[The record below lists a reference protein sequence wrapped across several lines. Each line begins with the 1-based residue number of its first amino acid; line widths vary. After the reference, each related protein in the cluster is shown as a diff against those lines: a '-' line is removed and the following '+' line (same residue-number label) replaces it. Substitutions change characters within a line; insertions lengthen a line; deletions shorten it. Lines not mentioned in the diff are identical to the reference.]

1 MNQMLYNG
9 SCPNL
14 ADLVE
19 RVLSVSTGVFEVV
32 VGRERPVDVSRYG
45 TVLRRL
51 LGERHRGTERERE
64 REEGVRGRGRR
75 ERGGEEGDRD
85 MQRKERQR
93 ERGRGRER
101 RVGEGE
107 GGERERKGKKK
118 DM

>member
-64 REEGVRGRGRR
+64 REVER
-75 ERGGEEGDRD
+75 ERELKGA
-85 MQRKERQR
+85 
-93 ERGRGRER
+93 RGRENR
-101 RVGEGE
+101 RE
-107 GGERERKGKKK
+107 
-118 DM
+118 